1 MAGQNVTVKIN
12 GVKKEYPQGTR
23 FLELAKEYQG
33 EYAYPIVLAKEDGR
47 LRELMKKISDGTS
60 IRFVTLADKAGYSTY
75 RRSMILLMLKAFYHV
90 VGDNANIDPGG
101 SPVAEQLLL
110 IVHPVFPEPP
120 ARLRRRNRPFFN
132 RRSLLYERMHIFLHI
147 IQQLQ
152 AQLCPAL

>member
-23 FLELAKEYQG
+23 FLELAKEYQS

-60 IRFVTLADKAGYSTY
+60 ICFVTLVDKAGYSTY

-90 VGDNANIDPGG
+90 VGDNANIDRIGVHFAVSGG
-101 SPVAEQLLL
+101 YFCTLQGRTKLSRQLLDD
-110 IVHPVFPEPP
+110 VKE
-120 ARLRRRNRPFFN
+120 
-132 RRSLLYERMHIFLHI
+132 YMH
-147 IQQLQ
+147 
-152 AQLCPAL
+152 ALVKEAAPIEKR